1 MTKLRDKKFF
11 SGFISS
17 MKKRSSFMRPVLVLM
32 AGTGLAQAIPVL
44 LSPVLSRIYSAA
56 SFGLFTTYS
65 SILSVIAIIAC
76 ARYELAIVS
85 PKEDEEAANI
95 WLLAI
100 SVSFILACLCGLGIL
115 VMTFSGLSPFGLS
128 KLGSLAYLLPLG
140 ILTSGFTQASNYWNN
155 RKGRFSVISGTKVS
169 QSTGGTAAQI
179 TIGLTTSW
187 TGGLVV
193 GTVIGQTIGSLGNL
207 IAAFW
212 RDGCFRFKMSWSAIR
227 AALRQYKVFPLV
239 SSIGALLNSLAV
251 QMPVFFM
258 FRTYSAEETGFF
270 GMMYKVIALP
280 LDLIAGSIS
289 DVLLQR
295 VSSLARENQGGIR
308 RLLLKTIAVQAFL
321 AGPMV
326 IIMNLFGGRL
336 FAFVFGSDW
345 EVAGKFAAILS
356 FSMATRFLVSPLS
369 CLLALKEN
377 IKKASA
383 WQLIYFCT
391 MNLLLILAVRFPI
404 NNFLIALAV
413 HDVVFYMVYFIII
426 MFSATKMDRLI

>member
-140 ILTSGFTQASNYWNN
+140 ILTSGFTQASNYWN
-155 RKGRFSVISGTKVS
+155 KIGRASC
-169 QSTGGTAAQI
+169 
-179 TIGLTTSW
+179 
-187 TGGLVV
+187 
-193 GTVIGQTIGSLGNL
+193 
-207 IAAFW
+207 
-212 RDGCFRFKMSWSAIR
+212 R
-227 AALRQYKVFPLV
+227 
-239 SSIGALLNSLAV
+239 
-251 QMPVFFM
+251 
-258 FRTYSAEETGFF
+258 E
-270 GMMYKVIALP
+270 
-280 LDLIAGSIS
+280 
-289 DVLLQR
+289 R
-295 VSSLARENQGGIR
+295 V
-308 RLLLKTIAVQAFL
+308 
-321 AGPMV
+321 
-326 IIMNLFGGRL
+326 
-336 FAFVFGSDW
+336 
-345 EVAGKFAAILS
+345 
-356 FSMATRFLVSPLS
+356 
-369 CLLALKEN
+369 
-377 IKKASA
+377 
-383 WQLIYFCT
+383 
-391 MNLLLILAVRFPI
+391 
-404 NNFLIALAV
+404 
-413 HDVVFYMVYFIII
+413 
-426 MFSATKMDRLI
+426 